1 MPISADALRH
11 RAMLF
16 DLTEPVT
23 MSPEVFGEAWPYVDS
38 VYTKLQSELLQAY
51 GTVRVQKYEC
61 RLRKS
66 KKSGTARDATD
77 GKVIKRRNS
86 SIRDPHL
93 CHVRIKV
100 SRLVDGTAVIV
111 ERLDAHTHTHDIEES
126 FRIKKPSILVNYITA
141 EVVKHSS
148 ASQIFHALRGSERLE
163 AIGGSSLTRHD
174 IGNLKRGTKTANR
187 QSRSLS
193 HEPLFGEDIHQA
205 RSLLT
210 ERGWLFEELQ
220 VVDSKKEQRW
230 GLVFANPT
238 RLLTLQRRG
247 WFTQFDATHKLNR
260 WSHNMFSFLVRDEH
274 NVWIPTAHMVVE
286 RGNEETIV
294 EGLRHIKQWCSGK
307 WQPRYIMTGD
317 SPTEQRAIPIAFPNL
332 NSGEQEVDHLL
343 CSVYSNQTLLR
354 RFGFTAHKPVYR
366 LLTHAMYCSTEIQN
380 RELCEQA
387 IAAAVDQGT
396 AKYIRTHWLQ
406 TASKWAMYARQHSP
420 FLLQVTTTNACE
432 TWNRKLKSGAGLSK
446 GQVASHGI
454 YGMILNIMDAVNVI
468 DNHAAVARSHFR
480 NRKLP
485 ICTKEYPEIGQLPVP
500 IQKLLS
506 GELDAVTE
514 RIAKGKEVPI
524 GLDENLQCSCKFYRQ
539 YLLPC
544 RHIFHLDTEVKVL
557 TTARWEGYVMMFA
570 ECGMAVYEAI
580 CTGWVGLGASG
591 RANRANSLAL
601 RVRERMERLQ
611 QKVYAVQETMNQM
624 GVEETTQIAR
634 LEEWVGHVEETLNV
648 LERVPNRDLASRHR
662 PWEL

>member
-1 MPISADALRH
+1 MMPIADALRH

-16 DLTEPVT
+16 NLTEPVT
-23 MSPEVFGEAWPYVDS
+23 MSPEIFGEVWPYVDS

-148 ASQIFHALRGSERLE
+148 ASQIFHSLRGSENLE
-163 AIGGSSLTRHD
+163 AIGGSSLTMHD
-174 IGNLKRGTKTANR
+174 IGNLKRGTKTTDR
-187 QSRSLS
+187 RSLS
-193 HEPLFGEDIHQA
+193 HGPLFEQDIHQA

-220 VVDSKKEQRW
+220 VVDSNKEQRW

-247 WFTQFDATHKLNR
+247 WFTQFDATQKLNR
-260 WSHNMFSFLVRDEH
+260 WSHHMFSFLVRDEH
-274 NVWIPTAHMVVE
+274 NVWIPTAHLVVE
-286 RGNEETIV
+286 RGSEETIV

-317 SPTEQRAIPIAFPNL
+317 SPTEQRAICLAFPNL
-332 NSGEQEVDHLL
+332 NSGEQEVVHLF

-354 RFGFTAHKPVYR
+354 RFGSTAHKPVYR

-380 RELCEQA
+380 FELCEQA
-387 IAAAVDQGT
+387 IAAAADQGT
-396 AKYIRTHWLQ
+396 ANYIRTHWLQ

-446 GQVASHGI
+446 GQVASHGV
-454 YGMILNIMDAVNVI
+454 YGMILNIMDAVNDI
-468 DNHAAVARSHFR
+468 DNHATLARSHFR

-514 RIAKGKEVPI
+514 RIAKGKEVPL
-524 GLDENLQCSCKFYRQ
+524 GFDENLQCRCKFYRQ

-570 ECGMAVYEAI
+570 ECGMEAYEAI
-580 CTGWVGLGASG
+580 GTGWVGLGASVK
-591 RANRANSLAL
+591 ANRANSLAL
-601 RVRERMERLQ
+601 RLRERMERLQ
-611 QKVYAVQETMNQM
+611 QKIYAVQETMNQM

-634 LEEWVGHVEETLNV
+634 LEEWVGHVEEILNV
-648 LERVPNRDLASRHR
+648 LERVPNTDLASRHR